1 MLGRSVKLAFHSTAL
16 ILVATFTLGFMLAL
30 HAKVFGIPLIL
41 ILTSWLTK
49 YCFVLLDTGL
59 FGNTEPPVL
68 SVEMVNP
75 VSEARPFALCFWIAS
90 FVALAIGAWNYAGAG
105 LAFVVGGIGIF
116 LIPAII
122 GSLGLSSNV
131 FLASL
136 PNRWLHVMWT
146 LGLDYLLITFIML
159 ASAGILYC
167 LISIEAPSW
176 VGMSVEE
183 LLLLFIFSCVGSALF
198 ERRAVLGLESRSQ
211 DEHREER
218 RQREHIRGR
227 QRAMD
232 HAYEQFRHN
241 KPQEG
246 WREVERWL
254 TQHAHGQQRL
264 IEYYAVL
271 KAASAWDDPRPADRL
286 ANDLIAILL
295 VQRETGAAL
304 EVAEARFASN
314 PLFRATAAVRL
325 AELAGLAGKRALR
338 RQLAGPAS

>member
-1 MLGRSVKLAFHSTAL
+1 VLGRSFKLAFHSTAL
-16 ILVATFTLGFMLAL
+16 ILVGTFTLGFMLAL
-30 HAKVFGIPLIL
+30 HAGMFGIPLIC
-41 ILTSWLTK
+41 ILTSWLVR

-59 FGNTEPPVL
+59 FGNAEPPVL
-68 SVEMVNP
+68 SVEMLNP
-75 VSEARPFALCFWIAS
+75 LDEARPFALCFWIACT
-90 FVALAIGAWNYAGAG
+90 VALAIGAWSYAGAG
-105 LAFVVGGIGIF
+105 PAFIVSAAGIF

-122 GSLGLSSNV
+122 GSLGLNSNV
-131 FLASL
+131 YLASL
-136 PNRWLHVMWT
+136 PNRWLNVMWT

-159 ASAGILYC
+159 ASAGIIYVLV
-167 LISIEAPSW
+167 SIEAPSW
-176 VGMSVEE
+176 IGMSIQE
-183 LLLLFIFSCVGSALF
+183 LLLLFVFSCIGSALF
-198 ERRAVLGLESRSQ
+198 ERRAELGLESRSQ

-218 RQREHIRGR
+218 QQREHIRDR

-246 WREVERWL
+246 WREVENWL
-254 TQHAHGQQRL
+254 TTHAQGQQRL

-271 KAASAWDDPRPADRL
+271 KAASAWEDPRPADRL

-295 VQRETGAAL
+295 AQREAGSAL

-314 PLFRATAAVRL
+314 PSFRATAAVRL

-338 RQLAGPAS
+338 RQLAGPAG